1 MALTTYASD
10 VIAITTLSAAA
21 LELDAADV
29 VDAGALEPEEYVQAE
44 SNIGGTAQVYVSFVK
59 WFLPERHTNGVH
71 LFAHQYAV
79 TVRAFTPEE
88 FADCIARALI
98 LRDALNGRAYRMG
111 TEASS
116 KGRKLYVT
124 DGFPRFDTD
133 LSIHSIQFFVDVI

>member
-88 FADCIARALI
+88 FADCIARAVI
-98 LRDALNGRAYRMG
+98 LRDALNGAPYRMG
-111 TEASS
+111 TEGSA

-124 DGFPRFDTD
+124 DGFPRFDAD
-133 LSIHSIQFFVDVI
+133 LSIHSMQFFVDVI

>member
-10 VIAITTLSAAA
+10 VIAITTLAAAA
-21 LELDAADV
+21 LDLEAEDV

-44 SNIGGTAQVYVSFVK
+44 SNIGGNAQVYVSFVK

-88 FADCIARALI
+88 FADCIGRAVI
-98 LRDALNGRAYRMG
+98 LRNALNGKGYRVG
-111 TEASS
+111 DESSAS
-116 KGRKLYVT
+116 GRKLYVT

-133 LSIHSIQFFVDVI
+133 LSIHSIQFFVDVM